1 MIFLDSIVF
10 SFSLFWTITLLL
22 ELDVLIFL
30 FLILSSTPPF
40 LTKKTLFGF
49 VLRNKWN
56 DWKRSREWSR
66 TRKIKQESK
75 EKVKMI
81 WKVEVLV
88 LLKEDEKTRLINYWN
103 IWTNLVYFKALFGEN
118 ILIQGVPNRAAY
130 ERSQA
135 RQTLQAT

>member
-1 MIFLDSIVF
+1 
-10 SFSLFWTITLLL
+10 
-22 ELDVLIFL
+22 
-30 FLILSSTPPF
+30 
-40 LTKKTLFGF
+40 
-49 VLRNKWN
+49 
-56 DWKRSREWSR
+56 
-66 TRKIKQESK
+66 
-75 EKVKMI
+75 MI